1 MGRIHHR
8 LRARVPGG
16 HPSGPRVCQ
25 SLRMPDACVFCLNA
39 SREIEVS
46 AVRETTRVLAITDI
60 DLRHARARGGR
71 THRWHDTGRQQ

>member
-16 HPSGPRVCQ
+16 LPSGPRVCQ